1 MDHLAYQA
9 QIRQLFI
16 KAVTGPENRLDLAR
30 AALLIASE
38 EYPGLDSLRYIAKLE
53 VMAAA
58 VRPAV
63 TTTDDPTLKIEY
75 LNAYLFEERGFRG
88 NAEEYYDP
96 RNSFLNDVVD
106 RRLGIPITL
115 SIIYMEVGRRVGMPL
130 QGVGMPGHFIMKYA
144 EPEEENIYI
153 DPFNKGRILSR
164 QACEE
169 LIQQLYGEPVP
180 FQETF
185 LAPVSKKQILARV
198 LMNLKAI
205 YIHTK
210 DYLKALSVVERLL
223 IIQPDAEQEMKD
235 RAALRNLI
243 RMLN

>member
-9 QIRQLFI
+9 QIRQLFTD
-16 KAVTGPENRLDLAR
+16 AVSGPENRLDLAR

-63 TTTDDPTLKIEY
+63 AMTNDPTWKIRS
-75 LNAYLFEERGFRG
+75 LNTYLFEERGFRG
-88 NAEEYYDP
+88 NTEEYYDP

-115 SIIYMEVGRRVGMPL
+115 SVIYMEVGRRVGMPL
-130 QGVGMPGHFIMKYA
+130 QGVGMPGHFITKYA
-144 EPEEENIYI
+144 EPGEDIYI
-153 DPFNKGRILSR
+153 DPFNRGRILSR
-164 QACEE
+164 EACEE
-169 LIQQLYGEPVP
+169 LIQQLHGEPVP
-180 FQETF
+180 FQESF
-185 LAPVSKKQILARV
+185 LAPVSKKQILARM

-205 YIHTK
+205 YIHNG
-210 DYLKALSVVERLL
+210 DHLKALSVVERLL
-223 IIQPDAEQEMKD
+223 IIQPDMEQEEKD

-243 RMLN
+243 SMLN

>member
-1 MDHLAYQA
+1 MELLAYQA
-9 QIRQLFI
+9 QIRQLFTD
-16 KAVTGPENRLDLAR
+16 AVSGPENRLDLAR
-30 AALLIASE
+30 AALLIGCEAH
-38 EYPGLDSLRYIAKLE
+38 PGLDIMRYVAKLE

-88 NAEEYYDP
+88 NTAEYYDP
-96 RNSFLNDVVD
+96 RNSFLHTVID
-106 RRLGIPITL
+106 RGLGIPITL
-115 SIIYMEVGRRVGMPL
+115 SVIYMEVGRRVGMPL

-144 EPEEENIYI
+144 EPGGDIYI
-153 DPFNKGRILSR
+153 DPFNEGRILSR

-169 LIQQLYGEPVP
+169 LIQQLFAEPVP

-185 LAPVSKKQILARV
+185 LAPASKKQILARM

-205 YIHTK
+205 YLHTK

-223 IIQPDAEQEMKD
+223 LIQPDEEQELKD
-235 RAALRNLI
+235 RAALRHQI

>member
-1 MDHLAYQA
+1 MDYLAYQA
-9 QIRQLFI
+9 QIRQQFTET
-16 KAVTGPENRLDLAR
+16 VTGPEHRLDLAR
-30 AALLIASE
+30 AALLVASE

-58 VRPAV
+58 VRAAV
-63 TTTDDPTLKIEY
+63 TMTDDPTLKIEY
-75 LNAYLFEERGFRG
+75 LNAYLFEKRGFRG
-88 NAEEYYDP
+88 NAEEYHDP

-130 QGVGMPGHFIMKYA
+130 QGIGMPGHFIMKYA
-144 EPEEENIYI
+144 EPGEDLYI
-153 DPFNKGRILSR
+153 DPFNRGRILSR

-169 LIQQLYGEPVP
+169 LIQQLYGEPVA
-180 FQETF
+180 FQESF
-185 LAPVSKKQILARV
+185 LASVTKKQILARV

-210 DYLKALSVVERLL
+210 DHLKALSVIERLL
-223 IIQPDAEQEMKD
+223 LIQPGMEQEMKD

-243 RMLN
+243 SMLN

>member
-1 MDHLAYQA
+1 MNHLAYQA

-16 KAVTGPENRLDLAR
+16 EAVTGPENRLDLAR

-38 EYPGLDSLRYIAKLE
+38 EYPGLDILRYVAKLE

-106 RRLGIPITL
+106 RGLGIPITL
-115 SIIYMEVGRRVGMPL
+115 SILYMEVGRRVGMQL

-144 EPEEENIYI
+144 EPEEDIYI
-153 DPFNKGRILSR
+153 DPFNRGRMLSR

-180 FQETF
+180 FHETF
-185 LAPVSKKQILARV
+185 LAPVSKKQILARM

-205 YIHTK
+205 YIQTK

>member
-1 MDHLAYQA
+1 MNHLAYQA
-9 QIRQLFI
+9 QIRQLFTE
-16 KAVTGPENRLDLAR
+16 AVTGPENRLDLGR

-38 EYPGLDSLRYIAKLE
+38 EYPGLDILRYVAKLE

-106 RRLGIPITL
+106 RGLGIPITL
-115 SIIYMEVGRRVGMPL
+115 SIVYMEVGRRVGMPL
-130 QGVGMPGHFIMKYA
+130 QGVGMPGHFIMQYA
-144 EPEEENIYI
+144 EPEEDIYI
-153 DPFNKGRILSR
+153 DPFNRGRMLSR

-180 FQETF
+180 FHETF
-185 LAPVSKKQILARV
+185 LAPVSKKQILARM

-205 YIHTK
+205 YIQTK

>member
-1 MDHLAYQA
+1 MDYLAYQA
-9 QIRQLFI
+9 QIRQLFTE
-16 KAVTGPENRLDLAR
+16 AVTGPENRLDLAR

-38 EYPGLDSLRYIAKLE
+38 QYPGLDILRYVAKLE

-88 NAEEYYDP
+88 NTEEYYDP

-106 RRLGIPITL
+106 RGLGIPITL
-115 SIIYMEVGRRVGMPL
+115 SIVYMEVGRRVGMPL

-144 EPEEENIYI
+144 EPEEDIYI
-153 DPFNKGRILSR
+153 DPFNRGRMLSR

-180 FQETF
+180 FHETF
-185 LAPVSKKQILARV
+185 LAPVSKKQILARM

-205 YIHTK
+205 YIQTK

>member
-1 MDHLAYQA
+1 MDYLAYQA
-9 QIRQLFI
+9 QIRQQFTETLS
-16 KAVTGPENRLDLAR
+16 GSEHRLDLAR

-75 LNAYLFEERGFRG
+75 LNAYLFEKRGFRG
-88 NAEEYYDP
+88 NAEEYYDV
-96 RNSFLNDVVD
+96 RNSFLNDVID

-130 QGVGMPGHFIMKYA
+130 QGIGMPGHFIMKYA
-144 EPEEENIYI
+144 EPGSDIYI
-153 DPFNKGRILSR
+153 DPFNRGRILSR

-169 LIQQLYGEPVP
+169 LIQQLYGEPVA
-180 FQETF
+180 FQESF
-185 LAPVSKKQILARV
+185 LAPVTKPQILARV

-210 DYLKALSVVERLL
+210 DHLKALSVIERLL
-223 IIQPDAEQEMKD
+223 IIQPDLEQETKD

-243 RMLN
+243 SMLN

>member
-1 MDHLAYQA
+1 MEYLAYQA
-9 QIRQLFI
+9 QIRQLFTE
-16 KAVTGPENRLDLAR
+16 AVTGPESRFDLAR
-30 AALLIASE
+30 AALLIACE

-63 TTTDDPTLKIEY
+63 TTTDDPALKIEY
-75 LNAYLFEERGFRG
+75 LNAYLFDERGFRG

-106 RRLGIPITL
+106 RGLGIPITL
-115 SIIYMEVGRRVGMPL
+115 SIVYMEVGRRVGMPL

-144 EPEEENIYI
+144 EPAEDIYI
-153 DPFNKGRILSR
+153 DAFNRGRMLSR
-164 QACEE
+164 QACEQ
-169 LIQQLYGEPVP
+169 LVQQLYGEAVP
-180 FQETF
+180 FQESF

-210 DYLKALSVVERLL
+210 EHLKSLSVVERLL
-223 IIQPDAEQEMKD
+223 IIQPDAEQELKD
-235 RAALRNLI
+235 RAALRHLI
-243 RMLN
+243 QMLN

>member
-1 MDHLAYQA
+1 MNHLAYQA
-9 QIRQLFI
+9 QIRQLFTE
-16 KAVTGPENRLDLAR
+16 AVTGPEYRLDLAR

-38 EYPGLDSLRYIAKLE
+38 QYPGLDILRYVAKLE

-106 RRLGIPITL
+106 RGLGIPITL
-115 SIIYMEVGRRVGMPL
+115 SILYMEVGRRVGMPL

-144 EPEEENIYI
+144 EPEEDIYI
-153 DPFNKGRILSR
+153 DPFNRGRMLSR

-180 FQETF
+180 FHETF
-185 LAPVSKKQILARV
+185 LAPVSKKQILARM

-205 YIHTK
+205 YIQTK